1 MLYFVV
7 AFFVVDSISSEML
20 NLVTD
25 SPSIA
30 RLQVIIFAKDS
41 SRSKFWPE
49 ACLFFLTSEK
59 NVFFLGV
66 GMRNNKN

>member
-1 MLYFVV
+1 
-7 AFFVVDSISSEML
+7 ML